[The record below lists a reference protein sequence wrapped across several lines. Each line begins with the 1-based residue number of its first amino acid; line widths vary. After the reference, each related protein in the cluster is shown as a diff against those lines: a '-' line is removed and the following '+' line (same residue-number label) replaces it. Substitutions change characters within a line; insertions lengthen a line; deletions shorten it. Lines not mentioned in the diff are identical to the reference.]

1 MTIRILI
8 TGGTIDDVDYE
19 SIEKAPKNPK
29 THIPRVLKQS
39 RITYDYVIEELF
51 LKDSRFMTDEEGEL
65 ILKRCRDCKEEKIII
80 THGTWIIPK
89 TAKFLGRKNIP
100 KTIVLVGSIIP
111 VNKKNSDAL
120 FNLGAA
126 FTAVQTLPKG
136 VYVTMN
142 GKVFS
147 WENVK
152 KEKGYFVTEK

>member
-1 MTIRILI
+1 MDELLKRLPE
-8 TGGTIDDVDYE
+8 GM
-19 SIEKAPKNPK
+19 SNIEVVRK
-29 THIPRVLKQS
+29 
-39 RITYDYVIEELF
+39 ELF
-51 LKDSRFMTDEEGEL
+51 QLDSANLQPHHWQDVASAVKQASEEMPDLKG
-65 ILKRCRDCKEEKIII
+65 III
-80 THGTWIIPK
+80 THGTWILPK
-89 TAKFLGRKNIP
+89 TAKFLGRKNLP
-100 KTIVLVGSIIP
+100 KTIVLVGAIIP

-142 GKVFS
+142 GKIFS